1 MTGDSARSARKLRE
15 KTDGERQTAEALEH
29 LPHGEWDVFH
39 DVRWSG
45 RRYADID
52 HIVVGPPGVF
62 VISSKSW
69 SGQIAVH
76 NGVVRQSGRRRDAA
90 AIAAVE
96 AAYAVAQLVPDISPT
111 HVHGVL
117 CFGGEHHVTAW
128 SHSPMLCSTRNIAT
142 MLASR
147 PPVMMQAA
155 REDVV
160 RQLRE
165 QVAKPTPVPPRG
177 AASGSRSRAK
187 QTFIASLVGG
197 AVAAG
202 ALVVITHP
210 EIPDKVGDLVVG
222 IIGSDDPPQKH
233 PHGKR

>member
-1 MTGDSARSARKLRE
+1 MTGDSARSARKTRE
-15 KTDGERQTAEALEH
+15 KTEGERQTAEALEH
-29 LPHGEWDVFH
+29 LPHGDWDVFH
-39 DVRWSG
+39 DVSWSG

-62 VISSKSW
+62 VISSKNW
-69 SGQIAVH
+69 SGQIAVR

-90 AIAAVE
+90 AVAVVE
-96 AAYAVAQLVPDISPT
+96 AAYSVAQLVPDISPT

-117 CFGGEHHVTAW
+117 CFAGDHHVTGW
-128 SHSPMLCSTRNIAT
+128 SHSPMLCSTRSVVT
-142 MLASR
+142 MLVSR
-147 PPVMMQAA
+147 PPVLMNAV

-160 RQLRE
+160 RRLRE
-165 QVAKPTPVPPRG
+165 QVAKPTPTL
-177 AASGSRSRAK
+177 SRSPRVSRSHAK
-187 QTFIASLVGG
+187 RTFVASVVGG

-222 IIGSDDPPQKH
+222 IVGSDDSPAKH
-233 PHGKR
+233 SRDRR

>member
-1 MTGDSARSARKLRE
+1 MTGDSARSARRTRE
-15 KTDGERQTAEALEH
+15 KTEVERETAAALEH

-39 DVRWSG
+39 GVHWSG
-45 RRYADID
+45 GRYAGID

-62 VISSKSW
+62 VISSKTW
-69 SGQIAVH
+69 SGQIAVR

-90 AIAAVE
+90 AIAVVE

-117 CFGGEHHVTAW
+117 CFAGEHHVTAW
-128 SHSPMLCSTRNIAT
+128 SHSPMLCSTRNVVT

-147 PPVMMQAA
+147 PPVMMPAV

-160 RQLRE
+160 RRLRD
-165 QVAKPTPVPPRG
+165 QVAKPTPVPPRSAG
-177 AASGSRSRAK
+177 VGTRYSK
-187 QTFIASLVGG
+187 QTFVASVVGG

-202 ALVVITHP
+202 ALVVVTHP

-222 IIGSDDPPQKH
+222 IVGSDDPPGRH
-233 PHGKR
+233 SHHRR